1 MRRREVLAWGRAL
14 RISRRSRLML
24 SLQPWLKAFGLL
36 AVIVATTA
44 VLVMAGLS
52 TI

>member
-1 MRRREVLAWGRAL
+1 MRRELAAWGR
-14 RISRRSRLML
+14 
-24 SLQPWLKAFGLL
+24 AFGLL